1 VGAPGSRPDRLVR
14 AGVTDREA
22 EVLWAVVDR
31 LRNREIAERFHVS
44 VRTVESH
51 IASLL
56 RKLAVADRAALVE
69 AGVELRGIAAS
80 ETALPVPLTS
90 LVGRDTEMGEITALM
105 DAHRL
110 VTLIGPGGVGKTR
123 LALRVGTVS
132 ADRFA
137 DGIRLVDLAPVEPG
151 RVNDAIA
158 RTLGVVPERG
168 WSLRDV
174 VAEVAAGMRCLLLVD
189 NCEHVVADVADMV
202 ANMLTTGGGL
212 RVLATSREPLGV
224 AGEVTFPVTTLST
237 PDPSTAT
244 GAETIAGYDAVRLFV
259 DRASAVSPGFA
270 LSDAIAPA
278 VAALCHRLDG
288 LPLAIEL
295 AASRVR
301 TFGPVE
307 LVEHLDQRFHLL
319 SAGARNAPPRHR
331 TLRGAID
338 WSYDLLEDDERALLD
353 HLGVFPGDF
362 DFEAVESVCSGAA
375 TMTLLPRLVDKSL
388 VSATGTG
395 TRRYRLL
402 ETIRSYAAERLSA
415 SDGGPAVRQRH
426 AAHYLALAEHAANR
440 LRTADQH
447 TWLTRLIM
455 EQPNLR
461 AGLGHSINTGDVQSA
476 WRWIAALHRFWDVT
490 GQRPE
495 AREWI
500 DRALSVGDPTAN
512 PVAVA
517 GLAAAGMVLQSSD
530 SLVAFDLAQRAGRLA
545 AGLDGFSRATALLAV
560 GVTATWVQ
568 PDLVKP
574 ALREALAGFGD
585 EHTWERALTMQW
597 LASTA
602 GDMSEALRWGH
613 DGVAHF
619 RRIGDQMFAANTLF
633 VMAQRC
639 IYAGVVDDEV
649 HGWLVESQTLARAI
663 GSEQDIVHAT
673 VGFGQIA
680 WARGDRD
687 RAAALMEEVLPT
699 LRRLGDRR
707 CAGRALFML
716 GDRARELGELN
727 RADELLRAAAEAVA
741 VAGQSFVLI
750 WSLEALA
757 AVVSAQGRP
766 RSAAILLGTAQTAR
780 ASASAHMRPVQP
792 ADETLHRALAG
803 HLGDA
808 AFETALREGEA
819 MSPQQAL
826 RAVN

>member
-1 VGAPGSRPDRLVR
+1 VGGPGDRPERLAR

-22 EVLWAVVDR
+22 EILWAVVDR
-31 LRNREIAERFHVS
+31 LRNREIADRFHVS

-56 RKLAVADRAALVE
+56 RKLGVADRPALVE
-69 AGVELRGIAAS
+69 AGAQLRMAGATDAG
-80 ETALPVPLTS
+80 LPVPLTS
-90 LVGRDTEMGEITALM
+90 LVGRGTETDEITALL
-105 DAHRL
+105 DGHRL

-123 LALRVGTVS
+123 LALRVGMLG

-137 DGIRLVDLAPVEPG
+137 DGVRLVDLAPVEPG
-151 RVNDAIA
+151 RVGDAIA
-158 RTLGVVPERG
+158 RALGVVPEPG
-168 WSLRDV
+168 WSLRHIA
-174 VAEVAAGMRCLLLVD
+174 AEVAAGMRCLLLVD
-189 NCEHVVADVADMV
+189 NCEHVVADVADMAAQV
-202 ANMLTTGGGL
+202 LSTGGGL

-224 AGEVTFPVTTLST
+224 PGEVTFPVAPLST
-237 PDPSTAT
+237 PDLSTAT
-244 GAETIAGYDAVRLFV
+244 SVETIAGYDAVRLFV
-259 DRASAVSPGFA
+259 DRAAAVSPGFV

-278 VAALCHRLDG
+278 IAALCHRLDG

-307 LVEHLDQRFHLL
+307 LVDHLDQRFELL
-319 SAGARNAPPRHR
+319 SAGARTAPPRHR

-353 HLGVFPGDF
+353 RLGAFPADF

-375 TMTLLPRLVDKSL
+375 TMTVLPRLVDKSL
-388 VSATGTG
+388 VSATGTE

-402 ETIRSYAAERLSA
+402 ETIRSYAIERLSVL
-415 SDGGPAVRQRH
+415 DGESAVRQRH
-426 AAHYLALAEHAANR
+426 AAHYLALAEHAADR
-440 LRTADQH
+440 LRTTGQH
-447 TWLTRLIM
+447 TWLARLIM

-461 AGLGHSINTGDVQSA
+461 AGLAHSINTGDIQSA

-500 DRALSVGDPTAN
+500 DRALAIGDPPAT

-530 SLVAFDLAQRAGRLA
+530 SLVAFDLAQRAARLA
-545 AGLDGFSRATALLAV
+545 AGLDLYSRATAKLAV

-568 PDLVKP
+568 PDLVTP

-585 EHTWERALTMQW
+585 EHPWESALTMQW
-597 LASTA
+597 LASTT
-602 GDMSEALRWGH
+602 GDLSEALRWGH
-613 DGVAHF
+613 DGVAGF

-633 VMAQRC
+633 MMSQRC
-639 IYAGVVDDEV
+639 IYAGIADDEV
-649 HGWLVESQTLARAI
+649 NGWLVESQTLARAI

-687 RAAALMEEVLPT
+687 RATALMEEVLPT

-727 RADELLRAAAEAVA
+727 RAEELLRAAAEAVA

-757 AVVSAQGRP
+757 AVLAAQRRP
-766 RSAAILLGTAQTAR
+766 RSAVVLLGAARAAR

-792 ADETLHRALAG
+792 PDEKLHRALAG
-803 HLGDA
+803 QLGDA
-808 AFETALREGEA
+808 AFETALREGQA
-819 MSPQQAL
+819 TSPMRAL
-826 RAVN
+826 RAV